1 VVRQGL
7 EGRIH
12 DDGTLFTPV
21 VRSPLSSLPRDGG
34 DVRGG
39 STLLFGLRL
48 CRARIFVVN
57 RINGI
62 NSEREMKR
70 YVPVNMEGSAMHT
83 ITQRFLLSLA
93 LAVAIPNSSAAASFP
108 EKSIEFTVPFAAGGG
123 SDIMA
128 RTIAAMMEKEKI
140 LPQPLVVVNRPG
152 ASGVLGYMHVGQK
165 TGDPYAITTATNSF
179 VIQPLLGKMKLDYR
193 EYTLIAGLAL
203 DEFVLIVPANSP
215 HRTVRDLIEAAKRA
229 PKNVKVGG
237 SSAPSIDSII
247 THLVEKATGVQF
259 NFIAFKSGG
268 EVMTNLLGSH
278 IDVASAN
285 PGEGLTQ
292 IQAKKARVLAA
303 ASAKR
308 LASLPDVPTLRES
321 GIDVVATQ
329 WRGVAAPK
337 GLPKEAEA
345 VLVSAFKRLSDSK
358 IWQENYLAENNLTP
372 YYMAPEQFRHYLD
385 TDTQQTRQILSEM
398 GLIK

>member
-1 VVRQGL
+1 MRQK
-7 EGRIH
+7 I
-12 DDGTLFTPV
+12 LF
-21 VRSPLSSLPRDGG
+21 S
-34 DVRGG
+34 
-39 STLLFGLRL
+39 
-48 CRARIFVVN
+48 
-57 RINGI
+57 
-62 NSEREMKR
+62 
-70 YVPVNMEGSAMHT
+70 
-83 ITQRFLLSLA
+83 LSLM
-93 LAVAIPNSSAAASFP
+93 LIVAIQGGTAISAGFP
-108 EKSIEFTVPFAAGGG
+108 EKPIEFTVPFAAGGG

-140 LPQPLVVVNRPG
+140 LSQPLVVVNRPG

-165 TGDPYAITTATNSF
+165 TGDPYVITTATNSF

-203 DEFVLIVPANSP
+203 DEFVLAVPANSP
-215 HRTVRDLIEAAKRA
+215 HRTMRDLVEAARRA

-285 PGEGLTQ
+285 PGEALTQ
-292 IQAKKARVLAA
+292 IQAKKVRVLAA

-345 VLVSAFKRLSDSK
+345 ILISAFKRLSDSK
-358 IWQENYLAENNLTP
+358 TWQESYLRENNLTLQ
-372 YYMAPEQFRHYLD
+372 YMAPEEFRRYLD
-385 TDTQQTRQILSEM
+385 ADTQQTRQILTEM

>member
-1 VVRQGL
+1 MWTARQKIL
-7 EGRIH
+7 I
-12 DDGTLFTPV
+12 
-21 VRSPLSSLPRDGG
+21 S
-34 DVRGG
+34 
-39 STLLFGLRL
+39 
-48 CRARIFVVN
+48 
-57 RINGI
+57 
-62 NSEREMKR
+62 
-70 YVPVNMEGSAMHT
+70 
-83 ITQRFLLSLA
+83 LSLI
-93 LAVAIPNSSAAASFP
+93 LIVAIQSGTAVSAGFP
-108 EKSIEFTVPFAAGGG
+108 EKPIEFTVPFAAGGG

-128 RTIAAMMEKEKI
+128 RTIAAMIEKEKI
-140 LPQPLVVVNRPG
+140 LSQPLVVVNRPG
-152 ASGVLGYMHVGQK
+152 ASGILGYMHVGQK
-165 TGDPYAITTATNSF
+165 TGDPYVITTATNSF

-203 DEFVLIVPANSP
+203 DEFVLAVPANSP
-215 HRTVRDLIEAAKRA
+215 HRTVRDLVEAARRA

-285 PGEGLTQ
+285 PGEVLTQ

-345 VLVSAFKRLSDSK
+345 ILISAFKRLSDSK
-358 IWQENYLAENNLTP
+358 TWQESYLRENNLTP
-372 YYMAPEQFRHYLD
+372 QYMAPEEFRRYLD
-385 TDTQQTRQILSEM
+385 GDTKETRQILTEM

>member
-1 VVRQGL
+1 MRTARQMILISVV
-7 EGRIH
+7 
-12 DDGTLFTPV
+12 
-21 VRSPLSSLPRDGG
+21 
-34 DVRGG
+34 
-39 STLLFGLRL
+39 LLL
-48 CRARIFVVN
+48 I
-57 RINGI
+57 
-62 NSEREMKR
+62 
-70 YVPVNMEGSAMHT
+70 
-83 ITQRFLLSLA
+83 
-93 LAVAIPNSSAAASFP
+93 VAIQSGTAVSAGFP
-108 EKSIEFTVPFAAGGG
+108 EKPIEFTVPFAAGGG

-140 LPQPLVVVNRPG
+140 LSQPLVVVNRPG

-165 TGDPYAITTATNSF
+165 TGDPYVITTATNSF

-193 EYTLIAGLAL
+193 EYTLIGGLAL
-203 DEFVLIVPANSP
+203 DEFVLVVPANSP
-215 HRTVRDLIEAAKRA
+215 HRTVRDLVEAARRA

-285 PGEGLTQ
+285 PGEALTQ

-308 LASLPDVPTLRES
+308 LVSLPDVPTLRES

-329 WRGVAAPK
+329 WRGVAAAK
-337 GLPKEAEA
+337 GLPKEAETI
-345 VLVSAFKRLSDSK
+345 LISAFKRLSDSK
-358 IWQENYLAENNLTP
+358 TWQESYLRENNLTP
-372 YYMAPEQFRHYLD
+372 QYMAPEEFRRYLD
-385 TDTQQTRQILSEM
+385 GDTKETRQILTEM

>member
-1 VVRQGL
+1 MWTALQKILVSFSVVL
-7 EGRIH
+7 
-12 DDGTLFTPV
+12 V
-21 VRSPLSSLPRDGG
+21 V
-34 DVRGG
+34 
-39 STLLFGLRL
+39 T
-48 CRARIFVVN
+48 IQ
-57 RINGI
+57 
-62 NSEREMKR
+62 SE
-70 YVPVNMEGSAMHT
+70 SA
-83 ITQRFLLSLA
+83 F
-93 LAVAIPNSSAAASFP
+93 PASFP
-108 EKSIEFTVPFAAGGG
+108 EKPIEFTVPFAAGGG

-128 RTIAAMMEKEKI
+128 RTIAAIIEKEKI
-140 LPQPLVVVNRPG
+140 LPQPLVVVNRAG

-165 TGDPYAITTATNSF
+165 TGDPYALTTATNSF

-203 DEFVLIVPANSP
+203 DEFVLVVPANSP
-215 HRTVRDLIEAAKRA
+215 HRTVRDLIEAARRA

-247 THLVEKATGVQF
+247 THLVEKATGTQF

-285 PGEGLTQ
+285 PGEALTQ

-337 GLPKEAEA
+337 GLPKEAEG

-358 IWQENYLAENNLTP
+358 IWQETYLKENNLTP
-372 YYMAPEQFRHYLD
+372 QYMAPEEFRRYLD
-385 TDTQQTRQILSEM
+385 DDTQKTRQILTEM

>member
-1 VVRQGL
+1 MWTARQMIL
-7 EGRIH
+7 IS
-12 DDGTLFTPV
+12 F
-21 VRSPLSSLPRDGG
+21 SLMLIVAVQSDTA
-34 DVRGG
+34 V
-39 STLLFGLRL
+39 
-48 CRARIFVVN
+48 
-57 RINGI
+57 
-62 NSEREMKR
+62 
-70 YVPVNMEGSAMHT
+70 SAG
-83 ITQRFLLSLA
+83 
-93 LAVAIPNSSAAASFP
+93 FP
-108 EKSIEFTVPFAAGGG
+108 EKPIEFTVPFAAGGG

-140 LPQPLVVVNRPG
+140 LSQPLVVVNRPG

-165 TGDPYAITTATNSF
+165 TGDPYVITTATNSF
-179 VIQPLLGKMKLDYR
+179 IIQPLLGKMKLDYR

-203 DEFVLIVPANSP
+203 DEFVLVVPANSP
-215 HRTVRDLIEAAKRA
+215 HRTVRDLVEAARRS

-285 PGEGLTQ
+285 PGEALTQ

-308 LASLPDVPTLRES
+308 LASLPEVPTLRES

-345 VLVSAFKRLSDSK
+345 TLISAFKRLSDSK
-358 IWQENYLAENNLTP
+358 TWQESYLRENNLTP
-372 YYMAPEQFRHYLD
+372 QYMAPEEFRRYLD
-385 TDTQQTRQILSEM
+385 GDTQQTRQILTEM

>member
-1 VVRQGL
+1 MRTAHQKIV
-7 EGRIH
+7 
-12 DDGTLFTPV
+12 
-21 VRSPLSSLPRDGG
+21 
-34 DVRGG
+34 
-39 STLLFGLRL
+39 
-48 CRARIFVVN
+48 
-57 RINGI
+57 
-62 NSEREMKR
+62 
-70 YVPVNMEGSAMHT
+70 
-83 ITQRFLLSLA
+83 LSLSVM
-93 LAVAIPNSSAAASFP
+93 LIVAIQSDFAIPASFP
-108 EKSIEFTVPFAAGGG
+108 EKPIEFTVPFAAGGG

-128 RTIAAMMEKEKI
+128 RTIAAIIEKEKI
-140 LPQPLVVVNRPG
+140 LPQPLVVVNRAG

-165 TGDPYAITTATNSF
+165 TGDPYALTTATNSF

-203 DEFVLIVPANSP
+203 DEFVLVVPANSP
-215 HRTVRDLIEAAKRA
+215 HRTVRDLIDAARRA

-247 THLVEKATGVQF
+247 THLVEKATGTQF

-285 PGEGLTQ
+285 PGEALTQ

-345 VLVSAFKRLSDSK
+345 ALISAFKRLSESK
-358 IWQENYLAENNLTP
+358 MWQENYLKENNLTP
-372 YYMAPEQFRHYLD
+372 QYMAPEEFRRYLD
-385 TDTQQTRQILSEM
+385 TDTQQTRQILTEM

>member
-1 VVRQGL
+1 MWTARQMIL
-7 EGRIH
+7 IS
-12 DDGTLFTPV
+12 F
-21 VRSPLSSLPRDGG
+21 SLMLIVAVQSDTA
-34 DVRGG
+34 V
-39 STLLFGLRL
+39 
-48 CRARIFVVN
+48 
-57 RINGI
+57 
-62 NSEREMKR
+62 
-70 YVPVNMEGSAMHT
+70 SAG
-83 ITQRFLLSLA
+83 
-93 LAVAIPNSSAAASFP
+93 FP
-108 EKSIEFTVPFAAGGG
+108 EKPIEFTVPFAAGGG

-140 LPQPLVVVNRPG
+140 LSQPLVVVNRPG
-152 ASGVLGYMHVGQK
+152 ASGILGYMHV
-165 TGDPYAITTATNSF
+165 ATNSF

-203 DEFVLIVPANSP
+203 DEFVLVVPANSP
-215 HRTVRDLIEAAKRA
+215 HRTVRDLVEAARRA

-247 THLVEKATGVQF
+247 THLVEKATGAQF

-285 PGEGLTQ
+285 PGEALTQ

-345 VLVSAFKRLSDSK
+345 ILIAAFKRLSDSK
-358 IWQENYLAENNLTP
+358 TWQESYLRENNLTP
-372 YYMAPEQFRHYLD
+372 QYMAPEEFRRYLD
-385 TDTQQTRQILSEM
+385 GDTQQTRQILTEM
-398 GLIK
+398 GLVK